1 MKVDDLMVKFPK
13 MKSMLPLKINK
24 TKIIATVIVFLLV
37 FAIAFLYTP
46 SRWSSVEIFFDR
58 SAEKAIFNLIKDA
71 DHQIL
76 IQMFSFTHEEIAQE
90 LERANARG
98 VDVRVIIDDREE
110 NEHLEKM
117 SFPVRWDGSSRLF
130 HRKLAI
136 FDAKWIW
143 IGSTNWTYSGMGK
156 NAEVDMLLASP
167 DHALDLISQ
176 FEGEWRR
183 SEKRRNK

>member
-1 MKVDDLMVKFPK
+1 
-13 MKSMLPLKINK
+13 MKSLFPVKVNK
-24 TKIIATVIVFLLV
+24 TKVVAIIIVFLLV
-37 FAIAFLYTP
+37 FAITLLYTP
-46 SRWSSVEIFFDR
+46 SRWDSVDFFFDET
-58 SAEKAIFNLIKDA
+58 AEKTIFSLIKSA

-76 IQMFSFTHEEIAQE
+76 IQMFSFTHEEIAGE
-90 LERANARG
+90 LDKAKDRG
-98 VDVRVIIDDREE
+98 VDVRVIVDDREE
-110 NEHLEKM
+110 NEHLEGRN
-117 SFPVRWDGSSRLF
+117 FPVRWDGTSRLF

-143 IGSTNWTYSGMGK
+143 IGSTNWTYSGMSR

-183 SEKRRNK
+183 SEKRRKK